1 MGKRGRTPTPK
12 PAPPLFLSEHHKKR
26 RIVRALVEKGVK
38 RLKRVTIKLTE
49 EQYEEVRKLAGGR
62 ISA

>member
-1 MGKRGRTPTPK
+1 
-12 PAPPLFLSEHHKKR
+12 
-26 RIVRALVEKGVK
+26 VRALVEKGVK